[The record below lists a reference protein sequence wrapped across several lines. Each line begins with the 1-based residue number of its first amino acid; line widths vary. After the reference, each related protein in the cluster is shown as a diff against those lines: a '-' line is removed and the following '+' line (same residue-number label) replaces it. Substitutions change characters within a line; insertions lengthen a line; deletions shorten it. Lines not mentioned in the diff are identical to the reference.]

1 MSWTITDDGGALQV
15 RATLHRAE
23 EALILIE
30 HLKERYATFK
40 FEGDDT
46 GMVRSKLGFEEKDGD
61 K

>member
-1 MSWTITDDGGALQV
+1 MSWTITDDGNALQV

-23 EALILIE
+23 EALDLIE

-40 FEGDDT
+40 FEGDT